1 MLPLWVAA
9 RTVMVSSPKRE
20 VYKVRGEASECRRT
34 DAMAVQ
40 YGGGGGAAV
49 LIPSLVGDYVNALL
63 TNKFSMPL
71 HVQEWIK
78 GRPHIV
84 MTMPQWTRSEMR
96 VLWEVLYSD
105 KVGPV
110 RSCGQRLAWNH
121 FAIPPH
127 SYNPSAP

>member
-84 MTMPQWTRSEMR
+84 MTMPLWTRSEMR

-110 RSCGQRLAWNH
+110 RSCGQTTCMESLCD
-121 FAIPPH
+121 PPH
-127 SYNPSAP
+127 PYNPSAP